1 MSDLRYPIGPFK
13 MEENLTMQRR
23 KEMIEQISQA
33 PAGMRAAVKGLKD
46 TQLDTPY
53 RPGGWTVR
61 QVVHHVPDSHLNAYT
76 RLKLALTEN
85 QPTIRAYDEKLWAG
99 LPEARTAPVEL
110 SLQLLEALHRR
121 WVLQWQAMQ
130 PEDFT
135 RSLNHPEH
143 GLRTLDWLLC
153 LYAWHGRHHAA
164 HITSLRGRMG
174 WD

>member
-1 MSDLRYPIGPFK
+1 MSDLRYPLGPFK
-13 MEENLTMQRR
+13 TEENLTPQRR
-23 KEMIEQISQA
+23 KELIELIAQM
-33 PAGMRAAVKGLKD
+33 PASMRAAVKGLKD

-85 QPTIRAYDEKLWAG
+85 QPTIKLYEEKLWAE
-99 LPEARTAPVEL
+99 LPEARTAPVDL

-130 PEDFT
+130 PEDFA
-135 RSLNHPEH
+135 RAFNHPEH

-153 LYAWHGRHHAA
+153 LYAWHGRHHVA
-164 HITSLRGRMG
+164 HITSLRERMG